1 MVDEGWL
8 SADEVVAQ
16 LNITLN
22 NLRQIQFRKQLI
34 WSKKQGRSV
43 FYRAEDVEA
52 YSTRKR
58 AKLEV
63 RQAKSGS
70 SA

>member
-8 SADEVVAQ
+8 SADEVVHF
-16 LNITLN
+16 LDITLN
-22 NLRQIQFRKQLI
+22 NLRQIQFRKQLV

-52 YSTRKR
+52 YAERKR
-58 AKLEV
+58 AKLEI
-63 RQAKSGS
+63 RQAKSTR

>member
-16 LNITLN
+16 LHITLN
-22 NLRQIQFRKQLI
+22 NLRQIQFRKQLV

-43 FYRAEDVEA
+43 FYRVEEVEA
-52 YSTRKR
+52 YAERKR

-63 RQAKSGS
+63 RQAKSTRG
-70 SA
+70 A